1 MKTTFTARHVRLHP
15 RMREIVETKLAK
27 LARTLPH
34 GAEAHIVVTAGK
46 KDLEVE
52 VSVSGRHGTLTAAAR
67 AGDQASA
74 AQEVMDRIAAQAV
87 KSRTKATGVKKRAA
101 SPVRN
106 PKSWPAESAAAEAA
120 RHAGPRRESQ
130 APRAM
135 FEEDALTAF
144 ASSRREIFVFRDP
157 ASHQALRFLYRRKDG
172 TIGLV
177 TPE

>member
-15 RMREIVETKLAK
+15 RMRQIVETKLAK

-34 GAEAHIVVTAGK
+34 DAEAHVVVTAGK

-52 VSVSGRHGTLTAAAR
+52 VSVAGRHGTLTAAAR
-67 AGDQASA
+67 AGDQATA

-87 KSRTKATGVKKRAA
+87 KSKTKVTGVKKRAA

-106 PKSWPAESAAAEAA
+106 PKTWPAEAPAEPA
-120 RHAGPRRESQ
+120 RHAGPRRETQS
-130 APRAM
+130 PRAM

-144 ASSRREIFVFRDP
+144 AASRREVFVFRDP
-157 ASHQALRFLYRRKDG
+157 ASHNALRFLYRHKDG
-172 TIGLV
+172 SLGLV
-177 TPE
+177 VPE

>member
-15 RMREIVETKLAK
+15 RLREIVEAKLAK
-27 LARTLPH
+27 LSRTLPPD
-34 GAEAHIVVTAGK
+34 AEARVVVTAGK

-52 VSVSGRHGTLTAAAR
+52 VSVAGRHGTLTAAAR

-74 AQEVMDRIAAQAV
+74 AQDVMDRIAAQAI
-87 KSRTKATGVKKRAA
+87 KSRTKVSGVKKRSA

-106 PKSWPAESAAAEAA
+106 PGTWPAESAAEAA
-120 RHAGPRRESQ
+120 RNTEPRREAQ

-144 ASSRREIFVFRDP
+144 AASRREVLVFRDP
-157 ASHQALRFLYRRKDG
+157 ASHHALRFLYRRKDG
-172 TIGLV
+172 TLGLV
-177 TPE
+177 VPE

>member
-15 RMREIVETKLAK
+15 RLKEIVETKLAK
-27 LARTLPH
+27 LARSLP
-34 GAEAHIVVTAGK
+34 GDAEAHVVVTAGK

-52 VSVSGRHGTLTAAAR
+52 VSVAGRHGTLTAAAR
-67 AGDQASA
+67 AVDQTTA

-87 KSRTKATGVKKRAA
+87 RSRAKASGVKKRTA

-106 PKSWPAESAAAEAA
+106 PATWPVAPPAERP
-120 RHAGPRRESQ
+120 RHAGPRRETQ

-144 ASSRREIFVFRDP
+144 AASQREVLVFRDP
-157 ASHQALRFLYRRKDG
+157 ASHHALRFLYRRKDG
-172 TIGLV
+172 TLGLV
-177 TPE
+177 VPE

>member
-27 LARTLPH
+27 LARALPH
-34 GAEAHIVVTAGK
+34 GAEARVVVTGGK

-52 VSVSGRHGTLTAAAR
+52 VSVPGSHGTLTAAAR
-67 AGDQASA
+67 AEDQASA

-101 SPVRN
+101 SPVRS
-106 PKSWPAESAAAEAA
+106 PKSWPAESAVEAA

-157 ASHQALRFLYRRKDG
+157 ASDHALRFLYRRKDG

-177 TPE
+177 APE

>member
-15 RMREIVETKLAK
+15 RLREIVETKLAK

-34 GAEAHIVVTAGK
+34 GAEAHVVVTAGK

-67 AGDQASA
+67 AGDQTSA
-74 AQEVMDRIAAQAV
+74 AQEVMDRIVAQAV
-87 KSRTKATGVKKRAA
+87 KSKTKATGVKKRAA
-101 SPVRN
+101 SPVRS
-106 PKSWPAESAAAEAA
+106 PGSWPTESAAEVA

-144 ASSRREIFVFRDP
+144 ASSRREILVFRDP
-157 ASHQALRFLYRRKDG
+157 ASHHALRFLYRRKDG

-177 TPE
+177 NPE

>member
-15 RMREIVETKLAK
+15 RLREIVETKLAK

-34 GAEAHIVVTAGK
+34 DAEAHVVVTAGK

-67 AGDQASA
+67 AGDQTSA

-87 KSRTKATGVKKRAA
+87 KSKTKATGVKKRAA

-106 PKSWPAESAAAEAA
+106 PGSWPTEPATEVA
-120 RHAGPRRESQ
+120 RRAGPRRESQ

-144 ASSRREIFVFRDP
+144 ASSRREILVFRDP
-157 ASHQALRFLYRRKDG
+157 ASHHALRFLYRRKDG

-177 TPE
+177 APE